1 MIDLLNDLNEN
12 LNGFRSYVETM
23 LESSGDG
30 RTQCF

>member
-23 LESSGDG
+23 LESYRDA
-30 RTQCF
+30 RTQ